1 MVKGVPEKKLRWD
14 RLILAMLL
22 LVGIAVGAYLLVTRY
37 A

>member
-1 MVKGVPEKKLRWD
+1 MAKVPPEKKLRWD

-22 LVGIAVGAYLLVTRY
+22 LVGIVVGAYLLVTRY